1 MPKNENNSNLKEL
14 LIDLLEISFLDR
26 LFFRKKFQRRI
37 LDLLPK
43 TTYEK
48 LEEKKPKATKT
59 YTEIVQ
65 WETPLNYWSNVKLPG
80 YKYSYRKKA
89 FWKKKN

>member
-1 MPKNENNSNLKEL
+1 MPTNENNSNLKEL
-14 LIDLLEISFLDR
+14 LIDLLEISILDR

-43 TTYEK
+43 TTDEK
-48 LEEKKPKATKT
+48 WAEKKPKSKANSS
-59 YTEIVQ
+59 IIQ